1 MILTTKMLL
10 LPSITGRAK
19 LKKWAGILYKF
30 YKAKTSK
37 FIKIFYKTSL
47 SLFIQILY
55 NRIEKIQAN
64 IIC

>member
-1 MILTTKMLL
+1 MILTTKILL
-10 LPSITGRAK
+10 LTSITGREK
-19 LKKWAGILYKF
+19 LKKLAGILYKF
-30 YKAKTSK
+30 YKAKTGK